1 MVELLD
7 LKLVVHSVDLLEMN
21 WAAYLVALKVPP
33 SAILLAGLWVERWVA
48 EPAGNLV
55 DHLAASKESLLAE
68 NLVVCWAE
76 CLDVKQAA
84 CSVGC
89 SVGRSVVLKVVHSVA
104 LSAAS
109 SVALS
114 VDLWV
119 GQSVAHSAG
128 LMDIGSAVSWV
139 WS

>member
-68 NLVVCWAE
+68 NLVVCWVAYLDLKWVLYLVD
-76 CLDVKQAA
+76 CLVRHLDGYLESQ
-84 CSVGC
+84 
-89 SVGRSVVLKVVHSVA
+89 
-104 LSAAS
+104 
-109 SVALS
+109 
-114 VDLWV
+114 
-119 GQSVAHSAG
+119 SAG
-128 LMDIGSAVSWV
+128 L
-139 WS
+139 